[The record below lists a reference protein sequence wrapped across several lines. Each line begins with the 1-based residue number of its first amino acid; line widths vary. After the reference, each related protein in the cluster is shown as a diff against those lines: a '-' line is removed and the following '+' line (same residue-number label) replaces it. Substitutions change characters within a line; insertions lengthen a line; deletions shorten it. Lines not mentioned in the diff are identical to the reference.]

1 MQALGSRA
9 AECGLEEHQ
18 QGAQVLPYT
27 DNFLVSLS
35 SKVEALR
42 ERELASRAAG
52 SEPVEWAQDLAQS
65 QTKLHTDSSLFVR
78 GGVLNLKHTVRG
90 FWPDEFRYLHITRL
104 ELEAIYKTVQSYLRE
119 LISKVV
125 QLFCKNQVV
134 VAMLPYFTLRNPELI
149 RRMRRLWILLDLN
162 DIELQARYIKS
173 EANKW
178 VNRLSQDWDALAEKV
193 AILPRCGE
201 LFTPTR
207 LGGSELL
214 GGPKLDDV
222 MFHMSTSQLI
232 NDAWCIGTG
241 GETTVDGKTPES
253 YDDGDTEFVDMSKEK
268 YEVVSAAATVPSGWD
283 AALQER

>member
-42 ERELASRAAG
+42 ERELASR
-52 SEPVEWAQDLAQS
+52 
-65 QTKLHTDSSLFVR
+65 
-78 GGVLNLKHTVRG
+78 VLRRLGWNARRRRG

-162 DIELQARYIKS
+162 GIKLQARYIKS

-178 VNRLSQDWDALAEKV
+178 DGRRAAERDRQPQLAQGCMVK
-193 AILPRCGE
+193 AYR
-201 LFTPTR
+201 
-207 LGGSELL
+207 
-214 GGPKLDDV
+214 
-222 MFHMSTSQLI
+222 LI